1 MRQDAPTR
9 AAWPP
14 PTISPGP
21 IGPGPHPPAEGRTLS
36 ATTPTAAGAL
46 ATTDRARTGPIRGV
60 IAGSLATGAASA
72 AVLTLVVFAG
82 APEPVITG
90 AALLGF
96 ALGWAMLAVLSAR
109 LTNQPQSWAWVP
121 AAGLAATGLGLLA
134 LTPDDRAI
142 TLSGW
147 GWPPLLLALAVW
159 MAVRIRRSLAAGGG
173 RWLLHPVAAIVAV
186 AGVGGMVETVGLAS
200 DQHDQA
206 MPGQSYDVGGYR
218 LHLTCTGSGGPTVV
232 LQSGLGEMSANWARI
247 VPLVSRTGRVCAYD
261 RAGQGWSE
269 DAPHLQDGVQAAD
282 DLHTLLRRA
291 GENGPY
297 VLVGHSI
304 GGDHAMTYAARY
316 PEQVAGMV
324 LLDATSPY
332 RSADTGSAHAGPP
345 SAIALGPS
353 LARLGI
359 GRLLPTSWSTLPEPA
374 AEQVRAFAASPR
386 GWRNIRDEAATMPA
400 LLDQARAL
408 TALGSRPLVI
418 LTAAGHERDPDW
430 LAAQDRMAAL
440 SANSSHRVA
449 DATHAGLLDDEQGA
463 EQSARAIDEVIRAA
477 RTGSPLA
484 GA

>member
-1 MRQDAPTR
+1 V
-9 AAWPP
+9 
-14 PTISPGP
+14 S
-21 IGPGPHPPAEGRTLS
+21 
-36 ATTPTAAGAL
+36 
-46 ATTDRARTGPIRGV
+46 TTDHARTGPIRGI
-60 IAGSLATGAASA
+60 IAGSLATGAVSA
-72 AVLTLVVFAG
+72 AVLSLVVFAG

-121 AAGLAATGLGLLA
+121 AAVLAATGLGLLA
-134 LTPDDRAI
+134 LTPDERAI

-147 GWPPLLLALAVW
+147 VWPPLLLSLAVW
-159 MAVRIRRSLAAGGG
+159 MGVRIHRSLAAGGG

-186 AGVGGMVETVGLAS
+186 ASVGGMVETVGLAL
-200 DQHDQA
+200 DQHNQA

-247 VPLVSRTGRVCAYD
+247 VPLVSRTTRVCAYD

-269 DAPHLQDGVQAAD
+269 DAPHLQDGVQAAA

-297 VLVGHSI
+297 LLVGHSI

-324 LLDATSPY
+324 LLDATDPY
-332 RSADTGSAHAGPP
+332 RSASTGSAHAGPP
-345 SAIALGPS
+345 SAIAVLPS

-359 GRLLPTSWSTLPEPA
+359 GRLLPTSLWSALPEPA
-374 AEQVRAFAASPR
+374 AEQVRAFTASPR
-386 GWRNIRDEAATMPA
+386 GWRNTRDETATMSA

-408 TALGSRPLVI
+408 TALGSTPLVV
-418 LTAAGHERDPDW
+418 LTAAGHDRDPSW

-440 SANSSHRVA
+440 STNTSHRVA
-449 DATHAGLLDDEQGA
+449 DATHAGLLEEEQGA
-463 EQSARAIDEVIRAA
+463 EQSARAIDDVVLAA

-484 GA
+484 VA